1 MAEETATMGN
11 ENADPK
17 DLREALDR
25 ANKRA
30 NAAEAEIKPL
40 RLSQAG
46 FAEGSTAHTALLK
59 YYEGDIG
66 DVEAVRQ
73 FAASEFGYEP
83 STEALGQQQEQQS
96 SPVDGITTQ
105 QARADTIGLGGQS
118 LSHAAPDRINEL
130 KKLGFEAEQKG
141 DLMAAIS
148 YKNQAEAL
156 RQEREGRN

>member
-1 MAEETATMGN
+1 MTEDTATMGN
-11 ENADPK
+11 ETTDPK

-46 FAEGSTAHTALLK
+46 FAEGSTAHNALMK
-59 YYEGDIG
+59 YYEGDISDAG
-66 DVEAVRQ
+66 AVQQ
-73 FAASEFGYEP
+73 FAASEFGFTP
-83 STEALGQQQEQQS
+83 EAAAPGQQQEPS
-96 SPVDGITTQ
+96 ATPVDGMQTQ

-118 LSHAAPDRINEL
+118 LSHSAPDQITEL
-130 KKLGFEAEQKG
+130 KKLAFDAEQKG

-148 YKNQAEAL
+148 YKNQAEQL
-156 RQEREGRN
+156 RRDKAKG